1 MALFYLPT
9 FINSLIKRISVENE
23 NDLKEDKYII
33 QDVDL
38 KREDISYD
46 LENNVLVDS
55 YQVKNR
61 QNLDIKTMTVL
72 LISGSLSM
80 SFYFLYVSNSYRFID
95 YYKNN

>member
-46 LENNVLVDS
+46 LENNMLVDS

-61 QNLDIKTMTVL
+61 QNLDFKTMTVL

>member
-46 LENNVLVDS
+46 LENNMLVDS

-61 QNLDIKTMTVL
+61 QNLNFKTRVPSNIDI
-72 LISGSLSM
+72 
-80 SFYFLYVSNSYRFID
+80 FL
-95 YYKNN
+95 